1 MKSIM
6 LKTICFVVLVSF
18 TSASAMT
25 EDENLSKEVERAMTP
40 RFDEGTKLLV
50 KNFPWIYNAMH
61 DIVNSPI
68 HYSSQISG
76 LVEVKVVA
84 DLNGD
89 SIDELY
95 IEDAGMCGASICHY
109 PVYHINVKS
118 KTLDKIFD
126 EYGTEE
132 SNHIGLK
139 TLNGWKSITVTSCY
153 GTADCVEYS
162 YVYDE
167 RKKCYVQHDEAL

>member
-1 MKSIM
+1 MKSII
-6 LKTICFVVLVSF
+6 LKTICFIVLVSF

-40 RFDEGTKLLV
+40 RFDEGTKALV
-50 KNFPWIYNAMH
+50 KKFPWLYDAMY
-61 DIVNSPI
+61 DVVNSPT

-95 IEDAGMCGASICHY
+95 IQDPGMCGASICRY
-109 PVYHINVKS
+109 LVYQVNVET
-118 KTLDKIFD
+118 KTVDKIFD
-126 EYGTEE
+126 AYGTEMGT
-132 SNHIGLK
+132 HIGLK

-153 GTADCVEYS
+153 GAADCVEYS
-162 YVYDE
+162 YMYDV
-167 RKKCYVQHDEAL
+167 KKKYYK